1 MKNRLQRFWKESSG
15 NGIVSIPIGILIAL
29 ILLLLAVSVTQY
41 VILRSN
47 IRTAANETLQIMKV
61 ENGADSGTRQRF
73 DQLLK
78 NMRIDPSKVTFE
90 ATPKTVQ
97 RGEVV
102 EITATRDYHVFA
114 LKAIGVDYTAT
125 IKVHVSGLAHRYLRE
140 GEH

>member
-1 MKNRLQRFWKESSG
+1 MKNRLQRFWKESRG

-29 ILLLLAVSVTQY
+29 ILLLLVVSVAEY

-47 IRTAANETLQIMKV
+47 IRTAANETLQIVKL
-61 ENGADSGTRQRF
+61 ENGADSSTRQRF

-78 NMRIDPSKVTFE
+78 KMSIDPSKVTFE

-102 EITATRDYHVFA
+102 EITATREYNVFA
-114 LKAIGVDYTAT
+114 LKAIGVDYTVT
-125 IKVHVSGLAHRYLRE
+125 IKVYVSGLAHRYLRE